1 MKRQDPRRVL
11 NVFFMRVD
19 TSAMSLSRTSDGPDS
34 APAAR
39 PPTLAEIE
47 LALER
52 KKSELLFP
60 ADLEAAYEAAHGKE
74 RNRSVALYLLVYMA
88 AKLIFLLCDLSYG
101 SHILYLALA
110 LRLGIVVPLTLL
122 SVVLLRR
129 SSPDWVCG
137 VAAFTPLLAETAL
150 VMVMAR
156 LAPPAVTVH
165 LVFAAMIGI
174 FAQTLLMPVPFR
186 QAAAGLAAALTTFA
200 VLGEAH
206 WAGRFGP
213 PVDRDTLIFVIGFSM
228 PALYERYKRESSHR
242 REYLLKEA
250 NRLRMEETER
260 ANAHLQRLSSIDGLT
275 GIFNRRYL
283 DAALSRL
290 CERAAHHQSWISVV
304 MIDVDHFKSLNDT
317 AGHQHGDFCLEQIA
331 QTLQRSVRLG
341 VDTVARYGGEE
352 FVAILPDAD
361 EQEAVMIGERIRLA
375 IEAVGLPGA
384 QGRTVTI
391 SAGAA
396 TLRGRNGVNLTPADL
411 IASAD
416 EALYQ
421 AKRSGRNRVVCS
433 MHALHTV

>member
-1 MKRQDPRRVL
+1 M
-11 NVFFMRVD
+11 
-19 TSAMSLSRTSDGPDS
+19 TTSRTSERRDS
-34 APAAR
+34 APAEP
-39 PPTLAEIE
+39 PPTLPEIE
-47 LALER
+47 LALGR
-52 KKSELLFP
+52 KKSQLQFP
-60 ADLEAAYEAAHGKE
+60 PRLEAAYEAAHGAE
-74 RNRSVALYLLVYMA
+74 RNRAVAAYLLVYMA
-88 AKLIFLLCDLSYG
+88 AKLFFLLCDLSYG
-101 SHILYLALA
+101 SHILYFALA

-122 SVVLLRR
+122 SVFLLRR
-129 SSPDWVCG
+129 PLPDWCHG
-137 VAAFTPLLAETAL
+137 VAAFAPLLSETAL

-156 LAPPAVTVH
+156 SAPPAVSVN
-165 LVFAAMIGI
+165 LVFAAIIGI

-186 QAAAGLAAALTTFA
+186 QAAAGLTAALTTFV
-200 VLGEAH
+200 VLGEVH
-206 WAGRFGP
+206 SAGRFGP
-213 PVDRDTLIFVIGFSM
+213 PVARDTLIFVIGFSM

-242 REYLLKEA
+242 REYLLKES

-290 CERAAHHQSWISVV
+290 CERAASDQRWISVL

-352 FVAILPDAD
+352 FVVILPDAD
-361 EQEAVMIGERIRLA
+361 EQEALVIGERVRLA
-375 IEAVGLPGA
+375 IEAVGLQGA
-384 QGRTVTI
+384 EGRTVTI

-396 TLRGRNGVNLTPADL
+396 ALRGQNGVNLTPADL
-411 IASAD
+411 IACAD

-433 MHALHTV
+433 MQVMQTA